1 MNSAELSRAR
11 ILIVDDEEANIS
23 VLVRILTKFGYGTIE
38 STTSPRTVPALCA
51 SWGPDLI
58 LLDLQM
64 PDLDGL
70 GVLEQLRPLIPSD
83 SYLPILILTGDH
95 SPLAKRK
102 ALSSGATDF
111 LTKPFDMTEV
121 LLRIGNLLDA
131 RSLHLRLQNQNQL
144 LESRV
149 MERTAALEKAQ
160 QDILER
166 LAGAGEFRDDETGQH
181 TYRVGTMSADLAAAM
196 GADSRM
202 IDLIRRAAPLHDL
215 GKIGIPDRVLLKPGA
230 FSPED
235 AAIMRTHTT
244 IGALILSNGESELIQ
259 LAERIARSHHE
270 RWDGKGYPQ
279 GLAGQAIP
287 WPARIVSVADVF
299 DALTHDRPYRPAWP
313 LDAVTR
319 EIEAIAGAHLDPDMA
334 AAFLSSVVGQGT
346 GERDRYSP
354 TTAPHGLRG
363 PEDSASH
370 STEKR

>member
-1 MNSAELSRAR
+1 MNKCRTGDAR

-70 GVLEQLRPLIPSD
+70 GVLEQLRPLIPPD

-95 SPLAKRK
+95 SPQAKRK

-111 LTKPFDMTEV
+111 ITKPFDMTEV

-144 LESRV
+144 LETRV
-149 MERTAALEKAQ
+149 LERTAALEKAQ

-181 TYRVGTMSADLAAAM
+181 TSRVGTDVGRPRRGHGGRLADGRSHPAGGAAARPWQDRHTGPGPAEA
-196 GADSRM
+196 GAVYPGGHRDHENAYDHRRPDSLPWRV
-202 IDLIRRAAPLHDL
+202 RAHSIGRADRAESPRAL
-215 GKIGIPDRVLLKPGA
+215 GRD
-230 FSPED
+230 
-235 AAIMRTHTT
+235 
-244 IGALILSNGESELIQ
+244 
-259 LAERIARSHHE
+259 
-270 RWDGKGYPQ
+270 GYPD
-279 GLAGQAIP
+279 GLAGPAIP
-287 WPARIVSVADVF
+287 WAARIVSVADVF

-319 EIEAIAGAHLDPDMA
+319 EMEAIAGTHLDPEMA
-334 AAFLSSVVGQGT
+334 ATFLSSLVAQGT
-346 GERDRYSP
+346 GEKDRYSP
-354 TTAPHGLRG
+354 NHGAL
-363 PEDSASH
+363 
-370 STEKR
+370 ST